1 MALYE
6 FFCPTCRVQFEE
18 RRPMS
23 ESSSPVFCKEGHIAE
38 RRISSFAVTRVAGSL
53 EPVDVTPTGA
63 CCAGG
68 ACACSAN

>member
-1 MALYE
+1 
-6 FFCPTCRVQFEE
+6 
-18 RRPMS
+18 MS
-23 ESSSPVFCKEGHIAE
+23 QSSSPVFCKEGHTAE